1 VGAILSNPNRFDG
14 QVVTIE
20 GTVSYRTYP
29 RARLD
34 AAGG

>member
-1 VGAILSNPNRFDG
+1 VGDILSNPDRFDG
-14 QVVTIE
+14 QVVTID

-29 RARLD
+29 RARLH